1 MIGLALL
8 HTLEGHIA
16 DSELSD
22 VGRKGPDHGRQD
34 KSAAS
39 GAAHV
44 FGWTGDFRHPANPTC
59 WRFRLKHE
67 RFQCSE
73 RHPPDWRKHSGHDDA
88 RR

>member
-39 GAAHV
+39 GRAHV
-44 FGWTGDFRHPANPTC
+44 VGWVGDFRHLAHPTY
-59 WRFRLKHE
+59 WRFLPKHQQ
-67 RFQCSE
+67 FQSSE
-73 RHPPDWRKHSGHDDA
+73 RHPWV
-88 RR
+88 RRRPIWS